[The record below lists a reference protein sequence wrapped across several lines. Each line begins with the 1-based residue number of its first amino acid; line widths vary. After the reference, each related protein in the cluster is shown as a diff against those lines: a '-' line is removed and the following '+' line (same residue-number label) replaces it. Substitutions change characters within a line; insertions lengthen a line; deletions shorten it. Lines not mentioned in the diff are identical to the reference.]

1 MGLHDICQALHK
13 ARPGPSRSRGKA
25 ILAPMRA
32 AVLLVLAMSWASPG
46 AHAAEGQAALIEIQD
61 AIGPATSG
69 HFQKAHGRAV
79 EAGSSVI
86 VLRLDTP
93 GGLDSAMRDIIKVI
107 LNSPVPVACLV
118 APGGARAAS
127 AGTYILYACH
137 IAAMAPATNLGAATP
152 IPVGGSAPLPGMPDK
167 PDPGKDP
174 QGKDQDP
181 GADAKPEPRPAQDA
195 GQTKVVNDAVAYI
208 RSLAEKRGRNADWA
222 ERAVREGVSLS
233 AERAVE
239 QKVVD
244 LVANDV
250 ADLLEKIDGRK
261 VTTTTGEVALR
272 TAGLAVQVYE
282 PDWRMKFLAIITN
295 PTVAYVMLMIGI
307 YGLLLEG
314 YHPGAIL
321 PGVVGA
327 ICLLLALF
335 AFQILPVNYVGLA
348 LILLGV
354 VLMIAEALAP
364 SFGVLGVGG
373 LVAFVFGSIMLM
385 DIDVPGYG
393 VNLGLI
399 FGIAAA
405 GGLIMALTL
414 YLLWRSRGAPVVTG
428 DRTLLGHTVEIAE
441 PIEKEGWGWV
451 AGERWRVRSR
461 TPLQPGDRPKVTA
474 MDGLTLIVEPERK
487 GE

>member
-1 MGLHDICQALHK
+1 M
-13 ARPGPSRSRGKA
+13 RT
-25 ILAPMRA
+25 APR
-32 AVLLVLAMSWASPG
+32 VLLTALLLGLGSVPAA
-46 AHAAEGQAALIEIQD
+46 AAEGTAALIGIKD
-61 AIGPATSG
+61 AIGPASSG
-69 HFQKAHGRAV
+69 YFEKAHRQAV
-79 EAGSSVI
+79 ESGARLV
-86 VLRLDTP
+86 VLQLDTP
-93 GGLDSAMRDIIKVI
+93 GGLDTAMRDIIKVI
-107 LNSPVPVACLV
+107 LNSPVPVACFV

-127 AGTYILYACH
+127 AGTYIMYACH
-137 IAAMAPATNLGAATP
+137 VAAMAPATNLGAATP
-152 IPVGGSAPLPGMPDK
+152 VPVGGSAPF
-167 PDPGKDP
+167 PGKKKDDAP
-174 QGKDQDP
+174 GEKGKAGKDGKAEEDGPEQD
-181 GADAKPEPRPAQDA
+181 GGDAMSHKI
-195 GQTKVVNDAVAYI
+195 VNDAVAYI

-222 ERAVREGVSLS
+222 ESAVREGASLS

-244 LVANDV
+244 LIADDV
-250 ADLLEKIDGRK
+250 DDLLKKIDGRK
-261 VTTTTGEVALR
+261 VVTTTGEITLQ
-272 TAGLAVQVYE
+272 TAGLPVEAFE

-295 PTVAYVMLMIGI
+295 PTVAYVLMMIGI

-335 AFQILPVNYVGLA
+335 AFQVLPVNYVGLA

-354 VLMIAEALAP
+354 VLMIAEVFAP

-373 LVAFVFGSIMLM
+373 LIAFVFGSIMLM
-385 DIDVPGYG
+385 DIEVPGYG

-405 GGLIMALTL
+405 GGLVMALTL
-414 YLLWRSRGAPVVTG
+414 YLVWRSRGAPVVTG
-428 DRTLLGHTVEIAE
+428 DHTLVGHAAEVLE
-441 PIEKEGWGWV
+441 PIEREGWGWV
-451 AGERWRVRSR
+451 AGERWRLRSP
-461 TPLQPGDRPKVTA
+461 TPLQPGDRPKVTG

>member
-1 MGLHDICQALHK
+1 MPRIYLPVLVLLLA
-13 ARPGPSRSRGKA
+13 
-25 ILAPMRA
+25 LAPLPA
-32 AVLLVLAMSWASPG
+32 A
-46 AHAAEGQAALIEIQD
+46 AAGQAAVITIRD

-69 HFQKAHGRAV
+69 YFDKAHRHAV
-79 EAGSSVI
+79 EAGASLVVVQI
-86 VLRLDTP
+86 DTP
-93 GGLDSAMRDIIKVI
+93 GGLDSAMRDIIKTI

-152 IPVGGSAPLPGMPDK
+152 VPVGGSAPLPGMPDK
-167 PDPGKDP
+167 P
-174 QGKDQDP
+174 
-181 GADAKPEPRPAQDA
+181 AKPGEEGDDKDEPPKATPDA
-195 GQTKVVNDAVAYI
+195 MQTKIVNDAVAYI

-222 ERAVREGVSLS
+222 ERAVREGASLS
-233 AERAVE
+233 ADRALE
-239 QKVVD
+239 QKVID

-250 ADLLEKIDGRK
+250 DDLLKQIDGRK
-261 VTTTTGEVALR
+261 VTTTTGELTLK
-272 TAGLAVQVYE
+272 TAGVAVDRIE

-295 PTVAYVMLMIGI
+295 PTVAYVLLLIGI

-327 ICLLLALF
+327 ICLLLAMF
-335 AFQILPVNYVGLA
+335 AFQVLPVNYVGLA

-354 VLMIAEALAP
+354 VLMIAEAFAP
-364 SFGVLGVGG
+364 SFGVMGVGG

-393 VNLGLI
+393 VNQGII
-399 FGIAAA
+399 FGIAA
-405 GGLIMALTL
+405 GGGAILALTL
-414 YLLWRSRGAPVVTG
+414 YLLWRARQAPVVTG
-428 DRTLLGHTVEIAE
+428 EQTLIGHTVEVLE
-441 PIEKEGWGWV
+441 PIENEGWGWV

-461 TPLQPGDRPKVTA
+461 VPLKPGDRPRITS
-474 MDGLTLIVEPERK
+474 MDGLTLLVEPDDK
-487 GE
+487 GV

>member
-1 MGLHDICQALHK
+1 MPKPVLY
-13 ARPGPSRSRGKA
+13 SR
-25 ILAPMRA
+25 MRRLRLSLA
-32 AVLLVLAMSWASPG
+32 AVLLALAPAAAG
-46 AHAAEGQAALIEIQD
+46 AAGQAAVITIGD

-69 HFQKAHGRAV
+69 YFEKAHRRAV
-79 EAGSSVI
+79 ESGASVVVVRI
-86 VLRLDTP
+86 DTP
-93 GGLDSAMRDIIKVI
+93 GGLDSAMRDIIKTI

-152 IPVGGSAPLPGMPDK
+152 VPVGGSAPLPGMPDK
-167 PDPGKDP
+167 P
-174 QGKDQDP
+174 
-181 GADAKPEPRPAQDA
+181 AKPGEEDDDKDEPPKATPDA
-195 GQTKVVNDAVAYI
+195 MQTKIVNDAVAYI

-222 ERAVREGVSLS
+222 ERAVREGASLS
-233 AERAVE
+233 ADRALE
-239 QKVVD
+239 QKVID

-250 ADLLEKIDGRK
+250 DDLLKQIDGRK
-261 VTTTTGEVALR
+261 VTTTTGELTLK
-272 TAGLAVQVYE
+272 TAGVAVDRIE

-295 PTVAYVMLMIGI
+295 PTVAYVLLLIGI

-327 ICLLLALF
+327 ICLLLAMF
-335 AFQILPVNYVGLA
+335 AFQVLPVNYVGLA

-354 VLMIAEALAP
+354 VLMIAEAFAP
-364 SFGVLGVGG
+364 SFGVMGVGG

-393 VNLGLI
+393 VNQGI
-399 FGIAAA
+399 IAGIAA
-405 GGLIMALTL
+405 GGGAILALTL
-414 YLLWRSRGAPVVTG
+414 YLLWRARQAPVVTG
-428 DRTLLGHTVEIAE
+428 EQTLIGHTVEVLE
-441 PIEKEGWGWV
+441 PIENEGWGWV

-461 TPLQPGDRPKVTA
+461 IPLKPGDRPRVAA
-474 MDGLTLIVEPERK
+474 MDGLTLIVEPDQK
-487 GE
+487 